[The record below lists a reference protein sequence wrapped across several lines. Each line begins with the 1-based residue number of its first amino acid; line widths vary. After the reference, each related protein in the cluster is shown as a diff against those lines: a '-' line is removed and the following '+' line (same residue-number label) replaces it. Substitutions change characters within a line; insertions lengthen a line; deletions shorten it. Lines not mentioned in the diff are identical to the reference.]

1 MPSSIAKVTARK
13 KGKPEGKSGEMKHK
27 HPVRH
32 AKISP
37 ADNGGFNTEIE
48 MHPKETAEGQAGM
61 YSPGEVMTGAH
72 PNLAQA
78 LKHVKGALDL
88 KTDAQEQGEGE
99 QPGGDPGTSEDAE

>member
-1 MPSSIAKVTARK
+1 MARHIAIVTARK
-13 KGKPEGKSGEMKHK
+13 KKPAEKKAEAHK

-32 AKISP
+32 AKIMP

-48 MHPKETAEGQAGM
+48 NHPVATAGGDASP

-72 PNLAQA
+72 PTLAAA
-78 LKHVKGALDL
+78 LKHVKGALAL

-99 QPGGDPGTSEDAE
+99 LSGGDPGTSNDAE